1 MSCIVFRM
9 ARYCRLK
16 RDEGSDMDKAAAELK
31 VLRMRM
37 AGIGAQ
43 LDADWATKLNAQL
56 HLDRNT
62 AECAY
67 WHSGYHQALADVVSL
82 MTIRHSISDTA
93 DTSNPC
99 LAAG

>member
-1 MSCIVFRM
+1 MEE
-9 ARYCRLK
+9 A
-16 RDEGSDMDKAAAELK
+16 GAELN

-43 LDADWATKLNAQL
+43 LDADWATKLQAQL
-56 HLDRNT
+56 HLDRDT

-67 WHSGYHQALADVVSL
+67 WHSGYHQALADVLNL
-82 MTIRHSISDTA
+82 MTLRRSTSDTE
-93 DTSNPC
+93 DTSNSC

>member
-1 MSCIVFRM
+1 MED
-9 ARYCRLK
+9 A
-16 RDEGSDMDKAAAELK
+16 GAELN

-43 LDADWATKLNAQL
+43 LDADWAEKLNAQL
-56 HLDRNT
+56 HLDRDT
-62 AECAY
+62 KECAY
-67 WHSGYHQALADVVSL
+67 WHSGYHQALADVLSL

-93 DTSNPC
+93 DTSNSC

>member
-1 MSCIVFRM
+1 MEES
-9 ARYCRLK
+9 
-16 RDEGSDMDKAAAELK
+16 GAELK

-43 LDADWATKLNAQL
+43 LDSDWAAKLSAQL

-62 AECAY
+62 MECAY
-67 WHSGYHQALADVVSL
+67 WHSGYHQALADVLSL
-82 MTIRHSISDTA
+82 MTIRNSISDSA

-99 LAAG
+99 LAVG